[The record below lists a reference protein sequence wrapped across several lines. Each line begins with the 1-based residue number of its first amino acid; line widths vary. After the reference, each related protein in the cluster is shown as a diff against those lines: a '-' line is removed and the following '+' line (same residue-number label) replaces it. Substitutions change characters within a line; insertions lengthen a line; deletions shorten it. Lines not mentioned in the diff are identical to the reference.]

1 MQQRTDEW
9 FSAKIGKVGAS
20 RLDAVCAKGQG
31 VTRKNYMM
39 ELLIARLTGVYPE
52 SYTSPEMERGTIL
65 EPEARCAY
73 ERLTGNVVNEVGFIP
88 HTLIKDAGASP
99 DGLIGIDGGLEIKC
113 PNTATH
119 LKYLM
124 SHKIDTKYI
133 YQMQWGMDCAE
144 REWWD
149 FVSYDNRLPDK
160 LQIFIERFPRDE
172 DIIKFLRE
180 EVEKFNEELNELQL
194 KLEAL

>member
-1 MQQRTDEW
+1 MEQRTEEW
-9 FSAKIGKVGAS
+9 FKHKIGKVGAS

-39 ELLIARLTGVYPE
+39 ELLIARLTGEYPE
-52 SYTSPEMERGTIL
+52 SYTSPEMQRGIDL
-65 EPEARCAY
+65 ETEARYAY
-73 ERLTGNVVNEVGFIP
+73 ENLTGNVVMETGFILHP
-88 HTLIKDAGASP
+88 LIKDSGASP

-124 SHKIDTKYI
+124 TDKIDTKYI
-133 YQMQWGMDCAE
+133 YQMQWGMACTE
-144 REWWD
+144 RQWWD

-160 LQIFIERFPRDE
+160 LKIYVQRFERDE
-172 DIIKFLRE
+172 DIIKFLTE
-180 EVEKFNEELNELQL
+180 EVEEFIKELNELQL

>member
-9 FSAKIGKVGAS
+9 FKHKIGKVGAS
-20 RLDAVCAKGQG
+20 RLDAVCAQGQG

-52 SYTSPEMERGTIL
+52 SYTSPEMQRGIDL
-65 EPEARCAY
+65 ETEARYAY
-73 ERLTGNVVNEVGFIP
+73 ENLTGNVVMESGFILHP
-88 HTLIKDAGASP
+88 LIKDSGASP
-99 DGLIGIDGGLEIKC
+99 DGLIGVDGGLEIKC

-124 SHKIDTKYI
+124 TDKIDTKYI
-133 YQMQWGMDCAE
+133 YQMQWGMACTE
-144 REWWD
+144 RQWWD

-160 LQIFIERFPRDE
+160 LKIYVQRFERDE
-172 DIIKFLRE
+172 DIIKFLTE
-180 EVEKFNEELNELQL
+180 EVEEFIKELNELQL